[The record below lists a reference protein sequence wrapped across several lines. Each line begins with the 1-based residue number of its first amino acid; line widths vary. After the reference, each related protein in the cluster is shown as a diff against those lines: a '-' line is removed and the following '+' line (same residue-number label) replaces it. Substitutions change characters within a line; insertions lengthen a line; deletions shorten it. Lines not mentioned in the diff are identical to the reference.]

1 MAAAPRGVTPR
12 RATTAP
18 PGRGTTV
25 LQGSARRTAPPASR
39 ATNDR
44 PRAVSRGVGGSG
56 SLDTSLYPQAVPG
69 LDRPAAVYLALDAEA
84 QADECIPAPKDVNH
98 RPPKAFSP
106 AKQRCLGTAGRGH
119 HRLVGALAS
128 RRRDR

>member
-44 PRAVSRGVGGSG
+44 PRAVSRGAGGSG
-56 SLDTSLYPQAVPG
+56 SLDTSVYPQDVPG
-69 LDRPAAVYLALDAEA
+69 LDCRQRYTSPWTPPVDSPGQEP
-84 QADECIPAPKDVNH
+84 QGVRADNLRVRRVRDH
-98 RPPKAFSP
+98 PPK
-106 AKQRCLGTAGRGH
+106 
-119 HRLVGALAS
+119 RLANVGP
-128 RRRDR
+128 